1 MTYPSPS
8 PSPPPLTLTFSV
20 ALYRIAGSSVS
31 EALTA
36 IKRQPERIAQGL
48 STRLFY
54 KVLLTSLQENPARKP
69 SPCDPDLDPN
79 RNEPS
84 GSQPQNP
91 NPNPN
96 PNLTPT
102 SP

>member
-8 PSPPPLTLTFSV
+8 TSSPPLTLTFRSV
-20 ALYRIAGSSVS
+20 APYHIAGSSVT

-54 KVLLTSLQENPARKP
+54 KVLLTSLQEDPARKP
-69 SPCDPDLDPN
+69 LPCDPDLDPN

-84 GSQPQNP
+84 GS
-91 NPNPN
+91 
-96 PNLTPT
+96 
-102 SP
+102 